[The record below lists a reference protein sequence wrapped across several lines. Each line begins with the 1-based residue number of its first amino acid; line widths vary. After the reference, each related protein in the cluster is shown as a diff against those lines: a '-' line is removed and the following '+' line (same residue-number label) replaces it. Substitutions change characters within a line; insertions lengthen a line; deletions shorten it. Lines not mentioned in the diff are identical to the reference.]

1 MAGGI
6 SRTEAAALFTEGF
19 TASVLKATSVASVAL
34 STIPTFPMS
43 SKVHKQP
50 VLSALPTARFLTS
63 VGEVKPLSTAAWD
76 NVFVTAEE
84 IAVIVPIDDS
94 VIADAAI
101 NVVSD
106 VQDAIAQ
113 AFAVTIDA
121 AVFFGTGAP
130 ASWPAGGI
138 AAKAADVEYADGDSW
153 GAAFDAVESLGADVS
168 DVWASRSARGLW
180 RTARSGTGND
190 SRIPEVSVSDVW
202 GITPTFPLG
211 WDKDAALAIVGDDN
225 AARIGIRQDLT
236 FSISDQANLTGY
248 GSLWEKDAT
257 AIRAVMRIGF
267 ALANPISVWSGAR
280 SYPFAKVVPAPA
292 GP

>member
-1 MAGGI
+1 MASIG
-6 SRTEAAALFTEGF
+6 RTEAAALFTEGF
-19 TASVLKATSVASVAL
+19 TASVIKATEAASVAL
-34 STIPTFPMS
+34 ATIPTFPMS

-50 VLSALPTARFLTS
+50 VLSALPSARFLAS
-63 VGEVKPLSTAAWD
+63 VGEVKPLSSAAWD

-84 IAVIVPIDDS
+84 IAVIVPIDDT

-101 NVVSD
+101 NVVSE
-106 VQDAIAQ
+106 VQAAIAQ
-113 AFAVTIDA
+113 AFAATIDA

-130 ASWPAGGI
+130 DSWPDGGI
-138 AAKAADVEYADGDSW
+138 AAVAEEVEYADGDTW
-153 GAAFDAVESLGADVS
+153 GAAFDAVEALGADVT

-190 SRIPEVSVSDVW
+190 SRVAEVSTTDVW
-202 GITPTFPLG
+202 GIAPTYPLG
-211 WDKDAALAIVGDDN
+211 WDKAAALAIVGDDS

-236 FSISDQANLTGY
+236 FSISDQANLTGF

-257 AIRAVMRIGF
+257 AIRAVMRVGF

-280 SYPFAKVVPAPA
+280 AYPFAKVVPATA